1 MRCSVK
7 QQENVQFYAFQ
18 PAFNFNH
25 HCLECLSLTHFGLH
39 LTNIHDTQQ
48 FCSPMYVLSW
58 YRVPAEVFLRLPSWG
73 WSSRCAGLGANPT
86 LYMGQRPPYK
96 EEIEAICTKLAHSP
110 FPIPP
115 PPYCP
120 HVGDVE
126 ISLQKSRI
134 TFSRVQQSQT
144 F

>member
-48 FCSPMYVLSW
+48 FVARCMSSLGIEFQQKFFCVC
-58 YRVPAEVFLRLPSWG
+58 RVGVDQVVVPV
-73 WSSRCAGLGANPT
+73 
-86 LYMGQRPPYK
+86 
-96 EEIEAICTKLAHSP
+96 
-110 FPIPP
+110 
-115 PPYCP
+115 
-120 HVGDVE
+120 
-126 ISLQKSRI
+126 
-134 TFSRVQQSQT
+134 
-144 F
+144 